1 MLPFKFFDDLP
12 GCGVADSFCV
22 RIDPGIGLSDELLK
36 ALYYQ
41 LWFPGYF
48 GFNWDALYDCLRD
61 LEWIK
66 NYKVVLVHEVLPAIP
81 ERDLRIY
88 LEVLRDSVL
97 DWVGDARHELEVV
110 FSVSDKVLIE
120 AALDGVSDQ

>member
-1 MLPFKFFDDLP
+1 MAPFKFIDDLS
-12 GCGVADSFCV
+12 GFGFSNNFCV
-22 RIDPGIGLSDELLK
+22 RIDPSIGLTDELLK

-41 LWFPGYF
+41 LWLPGYF

-66 NYKVVLVHEVLPAIP
+66 HYKVVLIHEVLPAFP
-81 ERDLRIY
+81 EQDLRIY

-97 DWVGDARHELEVV
+97 DWVGDTRHELEVV
-110 FSVSDKVLIE
+110 FSVSDKVLVE
-120 AALDGVSDQ
+120 AVLNDLSDQ